1 MQRIVDLKHI
11 KQPHLYFRSGSR
23 SFPRGASCG
32 ERRGCRDTRP
42 RGGRAG
48 FLLGDRAPRV
58 SGPAQPP
65 SASSSGPLPSFRVSP
80 AMADAAKRMRRVSPA
95 SPPRA
100 LPAFL
105 RWCAAAGVELS
116 AKVCVSRE
124 GTVAAYGL
132 LARENLGA
140 GEELFRVPRTA
151 LLSQHTSALAPLLR
165 KEEASLQSASGW
177 VPLLISLLY
186 ESTFSN
192 SRWGPYFSLWP
203 QFTDLDHPMFWGL
216 EERARL
222 LQGTGVL
229 EAVEKDLANI
239 EMEYSSIILPFLK
252 AHPDLFNP
260 KVHTLELYRRLVAF
274 VMAYRSEGLE
284 RKGLQESEQES
295 LKMVTTRPVCKGQ
308 EIFNTYG
315 EIANW
320 QLLHMYGFAEAYPG
334 NTNDTADIQMSTLL
348 KAALQATDTDVE
360 EKLVL
365 DQWDFLCRQEMVGEE
380 GAFVIGW
387 ERVFTEEELSVT
399 LQVLTMSVEEFKEFK
414 DQEAKT
420 DGKGTTCLI
429 QSVTMIPNLSAAQKK
444 LLFDA
449 TVLTLKAFS
458 SGLKEE
464 ETMLGNLQTYL
475 ELSRR
480 EQFALQV
487 RYGQKKILHQ
497 LLELTK

>member
-1 MQRIVDLKHI
+1 
-11 KQPHLYFRSGSR
+11 
-23 SFPRGASCG
+23 
-32 ERRGCRDTRP
+32 
-42 RGGRAG
+42 
-48 FLLGDRAPRV
+48 
-58 SGPAQPP
+58 
-65 SASSSGPLPSFRVSP
+65 
-80 AMADAAKRMRRVSPA
+80 MADAAKRPRRGDPA
-95 SPPRA
+95 SPARA

-105 RWCAAAGVELS
+105 RWCAEAGVQLS
-116 AKVCVSRE
+116 AKVGVSRV
-124 GTVAAYGL
+124 GTAAAYGL
-132 LARENLGA
+132 LARESLGA
-140 GEELFRVPRTA
+140 GEELFSIPRTA
-151 LLSQHTSALAPLLR
+151 LLSQHTSAIAPLLR
-165 KEEASLQSASGW
+165 KEEASLQSSSGW

-186 ESTFSN
+186 ECTLSN

-203 QFTDLDHPMFWGL
+203 QFTDLDHPMFWGH
-216 EERARL
+216 EERAQL

-252 AHPDLFNP
+252 AHPDIFNP
-260 KVHTLELYRRLVAF
+260 KVHTLELYRKLVAF
-274 VMAYRSEGLE
+274 VMAYSF
-284 RKGLQESEQES
+284 QESLNEEEEEEEPNPPVMVPLADLLNHVANHNANLEYSPES
-295 LKMVTTRPVCKGQ
+295 LKMVTTKPVRKGQ

-315 EIANW
+315 EMANW
-320 QLLHMYGFAEAYPG
+320 QLLHMYGFAEAYPS

-348 KAALQATDTDVE
+348 KAALQATDTDME

-365 DQWDFLCRQEMVGEE
+365 DQWNFLCHQEMVGEE

-387 ERVFTEEELSVT
+387 ERVFTEEELLVA
-399 LQVLTMSVEEFKEFK
+399 LQVLTMSAEEFKEFK

-420 DGKGTTCLI
+420 DGKGTACLI

-449 TVLTLKAFS
+449 TMLTLKAFS
-458 SGLKEE
+458 SSLKEE
-464 ETMLGNLQTYL
+464 ETMLGDLQAYL